1 MIIPM
6 PGETPKVFGS
16 KINNGGGSV
25 PPPPIE
31 EAPMDNNP
39 FGMPSGPLP
48 F

>member
-1 MIIPM
+1 MSIPM
-6 PGETPKVFGS
+6 PGVTPNGVGS

-39 FGMPSGPLP
+39 FGAPAGP
-48 F
+48 